1 MNNLTGI
8 FSKPLPT
15 QIAVI
20 GSGSWAT
27 AIIKILAENS
37 VKINWWIR
45 HKKDADYVKK
55 YYHNPRYLTDVQVN
69 PRKVKT
75 TTSVQTAIKNAEYI
89 ILAMPSAF
97 LIDSFKSI
105 NKTHLE
111 GKKVISAIKGMIPD
125 KNLLITD
132 WLEQHLGVPIE
143 RIGVIAGPCHAEEIA
158 LEKQSYVTIASA
170 DKKLAEHFAS
180 LMTCRYV
187 KATSIIDIDGI
198 EYCAI
203 MKNIVAMACGITN
216 GLGYGDN
223 FQAVLVSNAM
233 EEIKLFLNSISSTKR
248 ELFGSGYLGD
258 LLVTSYSPFSR
269 NRSFGKMVGRG
280 YSVKSAQTE
289 MNMIAEGYYAVKS
302 IWEVNKKLDIQLPI
316 IGAVYK
322 IMYEKSAPAQ
332 EIEQLKKLLK

>member
-1 MNNLTGI
+1 MQNSPFL
-8 FSKPLPT
+8 KPLPT

-27 AIIKILAENS
+27 AIIKILAQNS
-37 VKINWWIR
+37 VKITWYIR
-45 HKKDADYVKK
+45 NKKDADYIKK

-97 LIDSFKSI
+97 LLETLKPLNKS
-105 NKTHLE
+105 HFE
-111 GKKVISAIKGMIPD
+111 GKKMVSAIKGMVPE
-125 KNLLITD
+125 KNMLVTD
-132 WLEQHLGVPIE
+132 WLETQFGINPKNIC
-143 RIGVIAGPCHAEEIA
+143 VIAGPCHAEEIA

-170 DKKLAEHFAS
+170 DLKIAQHFAN
-180 LMTCRYV
+180 LMHCRFV
-187 KATSIIDIDGI
+187 NSNAIADMDGV

-203 MKNIVAMACGITN
+203 MKNIIAMACGITH

-233 EEIKLFLNSISSTKR
+233 EEIKRFLDAISPNQR
-248 ELFGSGYLGD
+248 ELYGSGYLGD
-258 LLVTSYSPFSR
+258 LLVTAYSKFSR
-269 NRSFGKMVGRG
+269 NRSFGNMVGRG
-280 YSVKSAQTE
+280 YSIKSAQIE

-302 IWEVNKKLDIQLPI
+302 IWEINKKFQINLPI
-316 IGAVYK
+316 ISAVYR
-322 IMYEKSAPAQ
+322 ILYEKAQ
-332 EIEQLKKLLK
+332 PSSEINILTALLK